1 MTTFKDIEIIDL
13 DTERSLATLNI
24 TYKQINVYFE
34 LSKEPPEEWKDLFR
48 KTRFQFGFPDV
59 SGKYIILKMGTGVEV
74 LERAA
79 EYRKILDDNVAHTN
93 RKYRQH
99 IEHLTNI
106 SATPEADAMSEQEIA
121 SLLLLLESKSE
132 QEIAR
137 LLLESKSE
145 QQIASLLLESMK
157 SQGSR
162 ERKDGVQEN
171 DIFLQI
177 VEGVLWA
184 MEQYA
189 NARGR

>member
-1 MTTFKDIEIIDL
+1 MTTFKDIEIIDI

-48 KTRFQFGFPDV
+48 ETRFQFGFPDV
-59 SGKYIILKMGTGVEV
+59 SGKYIILKMGTGVEALVEV
-74 LERAA
+74 LERGA

-99 IEHLTNI
+99 IEHLANI
-106 SATPEADAMSEQEIA
+106 SATPEEDA
-121 SLLLLLESKSE
+121 KSE

-137 LLLESKSE
+137 
-145 QQIASLLLESMK
+145 LLLESMK

-189 NARGR
+189 NTRGR